1 MKIIKNILRV
11 LVIIFLLFSG
21 FNLFGNIYAKFSPK
35 INIKSANSFYM
46 YDKDK
51 TLIYHGSSIG
61 NNTWVNL
68 EDMGD
73 YAVKATLS
81 VEDKDFFNHNGF
93 NYLRI
98 IKAIYENI
106 KHREIVQ
113 GASTITQQ
121 YAKNLFLSFDK
132 TWQRKWKEMWLT
144 FTLEGNYNKDE
155 ILEGYLNTINY
166 GNGCYGIAS
175 ASKYYFNKDV
185 KDLNLAQISILVG
198 IPNSPSNYSPNY
210 NYDLSKERQEVVLN
224 RMVDNGYITENEKD
238 IAYNTKLEF
247 YNKHDTY
254 NLTTLSYYK
263 DAVIKELETIS
274 SVPDNYIE
282 TNGLKIYTNLDM
294 LAQTSLEDGLKENKK
309 VKNSQSAKVM
319 IRNKDGAII
328 ALVGGINYE
337 ESSFNRAT
345 DSIRQPGSLVKPFL
359 YYKALEQGFTASS
372 SFESAKTTF
381 NFSDKDS
388 YTPTN
393 INGTYANKKITM
405 AQALAYSDNIYAVK
419 THLFLGE
426 EKLVEILKKLNI
438 TTPLSPSPSLALGT
452 YEVNI
457 IELAGAYATLAN
469 EGMKIK
475 PHLINEVYDMN
486 DNLLYKYENKDEV
499 RLLDEKL
506 TFIINELL
514 TGTYDPNLIDY
525 TYPTCINLLDNI
537 THKYAIKSGST
548 DTDAWVIGYNKDY
561 VLASWSGYDDNK
573 KIENSIVSNNKT
585 SWIQTM
591 EMYLK
596 DKKDSWYKIPE
607 GVVGVLT
614 DPTTGEVATEDSKHK
629 KILYYVKGTEPNSNK
644 EIDDLIKDMVN

>member
-1 MKIIKNILRV
+1 
-11 LVIIFLLFSG
+11 
-21 FNLFGNIYAKFSPK
+21 
-35 INIKSANSFYM
+35 
-46 YDKDK
+46 
-51 TLIYHGSSIG
+51 
-61 NNTWVNL
+61 
-68 EDMGD
+68 
-73 YAVKATLS
+73 
-81 VEDKDFFNHNGF
+81 
-93 NYLRI
+93 
-98 IKAIYENI
+98 
-106 KHREIVQ
+106 
-113 GASTITQQ
+113 
-121 YAKNLFLSFDK
+121 
-132 TWQRKWKEMWLT
+132 
-144 FTLEGNYNKDE
+144 
-155 ILEGYLNTINY
+155 
-166 GNGCYGIAS
+166 
-175 ASKYYFNKDV
+175 
-185 KDLNLAQISILVG
+185 
-198 IPNSPSNYSPNY
+198 
-210 NYDLSKERQEVVLN
+210 
-224 RMVDNGYITENEKD
+224 
-238 IAYNTKLEF
+238 
-247 YNKHDTY
+247 
-254 NLTTLSYYK
+254 
-263 DAVIKELETIS
+263 
-274 SVPDNYIE
+274 
-282 TNGLKIYTNLDM
+282 M

-585 SWIQTM
+585 SWIKTM

-596 DKKDSWYKIPE
+596 DKKESWYKIPE
-607 GVVGVLT
+607 GVVGVLI

>member
-1 MKIIKNILRV
+1 
-11 LVIIFLLFSG
+11 
-21 FNLFGNIYAKFSPK
+21 
-35 INIKSANSFYM
+35 
-46 YDKDK
+46 
-51 TLIYHGSSIG
+51 
-61 NNTWVNL
+61 
-68 EDMGD
+68 
-73 YAVKATLS
+73 
-81 VEDKDFFNHNGF
+81 
-93 NYLRI
+93 
-98 IKAIYENI
+98 
-106 KHREIVQ
+106 
-113 GASTITQQ
+113 
-121 YAKNLFLSFDK
+121 
-132 TWQRKWKEMWLT
+132 
-144 FTLEGNYNKDE
+144 
-155 ILEGYLNTINY
+155 
-166 GNGCYGIAS
+166 
-175 ASKYYFNKDV
+175 
-185 KDLNLAQISILVG
+185 
-198 IPNSPSNYSPNY
+198 
-210 NYDLSKERQEVVLN
+210 
-224 RMVDNGYITENEKD
+224 MVDNGYITENEKD

-585 SWIQTM
+585 SWIKTM

-596 DKKDSWYKIPE
+596 DKKESWYKIPE